1 MKRLFM
7 RLMGVDPR
15 ECAEVRALMSDH
27 VDGELDTDG
36 RRRVDKH
43 VRRCRRCRRVLANLQ
58 QTLARLRLLG
68 QAAPPEA
75 DDPDA
80 VAERVSRGWRER
92 A

>member
-15 ECAEVRALMSDH
+15 ECEEVRALMSDH
-27 VDGELDTDG
+27 VDGELDDDG

-43 VRRCRRCRRVLANLQ
+43 VRRCRRCRRVLANLR
-58 QTLARLRLLG
+58 QTLGRLGLLG
-68 QAAPPEA
+68 QAAPPGA

-80 VAERVSRGWRER
+80 VAERVSRGWRES